1 MTTTN
6 LYKAEIL
13 PVDKIFFREL
23 WQVEVEVEVEGLNM
37 EVERLIMGVSHITNR
52 FWQVWWKGIINM
64 FLKRNICL

>member
-1 MTTTN
+1 MATTN

-13 PVDKIFFREL
+13 PVNKIFFREL

>member
-37 EVERLIMGVSHITNR
+37 EVERLIMGVSHITDR
-52 FWQVWWKGIINM
+52 FWQVRWKGIINM